1 MMADEVEDIEENE
14 EDEQQEEQ
22 ATSGGGKGLLIAF
35 VGLVVLLETGMF
47 FFMVPSA
54 DQVSAL
60 AEQKLIQSIQDGE
73 SEAEEQASDENKVE
87 EVTLGRF
94 GETFSPIDT
103 EKTYLVEINLYG
115 LVRSKN
121 KDAMKDEYSE
131 KEGRLSHAIRM
142 TIRNS
147 ALEELSENN
156 LGLLERR
163 ILTRCNHLLE
173 DDLLLGVGFKGYQ
186 LIEQ

>member
-1 MMADEVEDIEENE
+1 MAEELENIEENE
-14 EDEQQEEQ
+14 ENGQPRE
-22 ATSGGGKGLLIAF
+22 TSSGGGKGLLIAF

-54 DQVSAL
+54 EQVSAL

-73 SEAEEQASDENKVE
+73 TEAEEQASDENKVE
-87 EVTLGRF
+87 EFNLGRY

-121 KDAMKDEYSE
+121 KEAMTNEFGE

-142 TIRNS
+142 TVRNS

-163 ILTRCNHLLE
+163 ILTKCNHLLE

-186 LIEQ
+186 VTEQ

>member
-1 MMADEVEDIEENE
+1 MMAAEEKNAEEIEQIEESCE
-14 EDEQQEEQ
+14 
-22 ATSGGGKGLLIAF
+22 ASTSAGGKRLLIAF
-35 VGLVVLLETGMF
+35 VGIVVLLETAMF
-47 FFMVPSA
+47 FFLVPSA

-73 SEAEEQASDENKVE
+73 TEAEEQASDENKVE
-87 EVTLGRF
+87 EFNLGRY

-103 EKTYLVEINLYG
+103 EKTYLVEIILYG
-115 LVRSKN
+115 LVRAKN
-121 KDAMKDEYSE
+121 QDAMRSEFNE
-131 KEGRLSHAIRM
+131 KEGRISHAIRM

-147 ALEELSENN
+147 ALEELNENN

-163 ILTRCNHLLE
+163 ILTKCNHLLE

>member
-1 MMADEVEDIEENE
+1 MMADEVENIEENTANE
-14 EDEQQEEQ
+14 QSVEDS
-22 ATSGGGKGLLIAF
+22 AGGGRGLLIAF

-54 DQVSAL
+54 EQVSAL

-73 SEAEEQASDENKVE
+73 AEAEEQASDENKVE
-87 EVTLGRF
+87 EFNLGRY

-115 LVRSKN
+115 LVRAKN
-121 KDAMKDEYSE
+121 KEAMQNEFAE

-163 ILTRCNHLLE
+163 ILTKCNHLLE

-186 LIEQ
+186 VTEQ

>member
-1 MMADEVEDIEENE
+1 MADQTEKTEENLEIEAQPE
-14 EDEQQEEQ
+14 E
-22 ATSGGGKGLLIAF
+22 TSTGSGKGLLLAF
-35 VGLVVLLETGMF
+35 VGIVILLETGMF

-54 DQVSAL
+54 EQVSAL
-60 AEQKLIQSIQDGE
+60 AEQKLIQSIQEGE
-73 SEAEEQASDENKVE
+73 TAAEVQASDENKVE
-87 EVTLGRF
+87 EFDLGRF

-103 EKTYLVEINLYG
+103 EKTYRVEIILYG

-121 KDAMKDEYSE
+121 KDAMQSEYTE

-142 TIRNS
+142 TIRSS

-163 ILTRCNHLLE
+163 ILTKCNHLLE

-186 LIEQ
+186 LVEQ

>member
-1 MMADEVEDIEENE
+1 MADEAEKSEENATANE
-14 EDEQQEEQ
+14 NEDV
-22 ATSGGGKGLLIAF
+22 AVGSGKTLLIAF
-35 VGLVVLLETGMF
+35 VGLVVLLETAMF
-47 FFMVPSA
+47 FVLVPSA

-73 SEAEEQASDENKVE
+73 AEAEEQASDENKVE
-87 EVTLGRF
+87 EFSLGRY
-94 GETFSPIDT
+94 GETFSPIST
-103 EKTYLVEINLYG
+103 EKTYLVEIVLYG
-115 LVRSKN
+115 LVRNKN
-121 KDAMKDEYSE
+121 MDAMEAE
-131 KEGRLSHAIRM
+131 FEAKEGRLSHAIRM

-147 ALEELSENN
+147 DIEELRENN

-163 ILTRCNHLLE
+163 ILTKCNHLLD

>member
-1 MMADEVEDIEENE
+1 MADEVESIEENAE
-14 EDEQQEEQ
+14 NEQDQEVS
-22 ATSGGGKGLLIAF
+22 TGSGKGLLIGF

-54 DQVSAL
+54 EQVSAL

-73 SEAEEQASDENKVE
+73 AEAEEQASDENKVE
-87 EVTLGRF
+87 EFNLGRY

-103 EKTYLVEINLYG
+103 EKIYLVEINLYG

-121 KDAMKDEYSE
+121 KEAMQHEYSE

-142 TIRNS
+142 TVRNS

-163 ILTRCNHLLE
+163 ILTKCNHLLE

-186 LIEQ
+186 VIEQ